1 MHMFVYCPYNCS
13 AFLPLGTGIM
23 FGHVENFAFSAKV
36 FACIFAWVLR
46 CWQLDDAFSPI
57 FLYMYMDVF
66 RRVCL
71 CVCEYIYAQGSTTNI
86 SQLNPKRATNKAT
99 SSKATQPLQWMNEQ
113 AEVTECGWVAEWVP
127 VVSRWV
133 SVWINDWLDDWAAA
147 VHIIWLQDRQGC
159 QRQSS
164 PAATGQQQ
172 HD

>member
-36 FACIFAWVLR
+36 FHLGLGFR

-57 FLYMYMDVF
+57 FQCMC
-66 RRVCL
+66 VCVWL
-71 CVCEYIYAQGSTTNI
+71 CVYIYAQGSTTNI
-86 SQLNPKRATNKAT
+86 SQLNPKWATNKAA
-99 SSKATQPLQWMNEQ
+99 SNAIAMNEWTSKG
-113 AEVTECGWVAEWVP
+113 EWVWMAEWVP
-127 VVSRWV
+127 GVSRWV

-147 VHIIWLQDRQGC
+147 VYIIWLQDRQGC

-172 HD
+172 QD

>member
-1 MHMFVYCPYNCS
+1 MPSFHLAPALCLVMSRILLFRLRLLLAS
-13 AFLPLGTGIM
+13 LLG
-23 FGHVENFAFSAKV
+23 FSAADNSMTRFHPYSCV
-36 FACIFAWVLR
+36 CIWVSFGE
-46 CWQLDDAFSPI
+46 C
-57 FLYMYMDVF
+57 
-66 RRVCL
+66 VCV

-127 VVSRWV
+127 AVSRWV

-172 HD
+172 RD

>member
-1 MHMFVYCPYNCS
+1 MHMLVYCPYNCS

-23 FGHVENFAFSAKV
+23 FGRVENFAFSAKV
-36 FACIFAWVLR
+36 FASMFAWRFR
-46 CWQLDDAFSPI
+46 CWQLDDALSPI
-57 FLYMYMDVF
+57 FLCMCMGV
-66 RRVCL
+66 L
-71 CVCEYIYAQGSTTNI
+71 GCVCEYIYAQGSTTNI
-86 SQLNPKRATNKAT
+86 SQLNPKWATNKAT
-99 SSKATQPLQWMNEQ
+99 SSKQRNHCNEWMSKQ
-113 AEVTECGWVAEWVP
+113 GRVSVGGWVAEWVP